1 MNFLFENMLTKK
13 EIVKFWKDKAADD
26 RITARELLKSKRY
39 SACLFF
45 VHIYL
50 EKLLKALIVEKTGE
64 PAPYLHD
71 LLDLANVAKI
81 ELSEEQRE
89 LLREIN
95 TFNIRARYDNYKSEF
110 YKRATRNYTLEYFEL
125 ADKLYLWLG
134 KKFTPA
140 KK

>member
-1 MNFLFENMLTKK
+1 M
-13 EIVKFWKDKAADD
+13 
-26 RITARELLKSKRY
+26 
-39 SACLFF
+39 
-45 VHIYL
+45 
-50 EKLLKALIVEKTGE
+50 VEKTGK

-71 LLDLANVAKI
+71 LLDLDSIAEI
-81 ELSEEQRE
+81 ELSEEQKE

-110 YKRATRNYTLEYFEL
+110 YERATKNYTIKHFES

-134 KKFTPA
+134 KKFIQT

>member
-1 MNFLFENMLTKK
+1 MPTKK
-13 EIVKFWKDKAADD
+13 EIVKFWKDKAIDD
-26 RITARELLKSKRY
+26 RITARELLKSRRY

-50 EKLLKALIVEKTGE
+50 EKLLKSLIVKKTGK
-64 PAPYLHD
+64 PAPFVHD
-71 LLDLANVAKI
+71 LLGLASIAEI
-81 ELSEEQRE
+81 ELSEEQKE

-110 YKRATRNYTLEYFEL
+110 YKRATRSYALKYFKL
-125 ADKLYLWLG
+125 ADKLYLWLE
-134 KKFTPA
+134 KKSTPT

>member
-1 MNFLFENMLTKK
+1 MPTKK
-13 EIVKFWKDKAADD
+13 EIVKFWRDKSADD

-50 EKLLKALIVEKTGE
+50 EKTLKAAIVEKTGK
-64 PAPYLHD
+64 PAPYIHD
-71 LLDLANVAKI
+71 LLDLANVAEI
-81 ELSEEQRE
+81 ELSEEQKE

-110 YKRATRNYTLEYFEL
+110 YKRATKNYTVKHFEL
-125 ADKLYLWLG
+125 ANKLYLWLE
-134 KKFTPA
+134 KKFTPI

>member
-1 MNFLFENMLTKK
+1 MLTKK
-13 EIVKFWKDKAADD
+13 EIVKFWRDKAADD

-50 EKLLKALIVEKTGE
+50 EKLLKAMTVDKTGK
-64 PAPYLHD
+64 PAPYVHD
-71 LLDLANVAKI
+71 LLDLANIAEI
-81 ELSEEQRE
+81 ELSEEQKE

-95 TFNIRARYDNYKSEF
+95 TFNIRARYDNYKSDF
-110 YKRATRNYTLEYFEL
+110 YKRATKNYTIKHFEL

-134 KKFTPA
+134 KKFTQT

>member
-1 MNFLFENMLTKK
+1 MLTKK
-13 EIVKFWKDKAADD
+13 EIVEFWRKRAADD
-26 RITARELLKSKRY
+26 KATAKALLKSKRY

-50 EKLLKALIVEKTGE
+50 EKTLKALATEQIEKAT
-64 PAPYLHD
+64 PHTHD
-71 LLDLANVAKI
+71 LLYLADIAKI
-81 ELSEEQRE
+81 ELPKEQEE

-95 TFNIRARYDNYKSEF
+95 TFNIRARYDDYKLEF
-110 YKRATRNYTLEYFEL
+110 YKKATRNYTMKYFEL

-134 KKFTPA
+134 KKFTPT

>member
-1 MNFLFENMLTKK
+1 MPTKK
-13 EIVKFWKDKAADD
+13 EIVKFWRDKAADD
-26 RITARELLKSKRY
+26 RITAKALLKSRRY

-50 EKLLKALIVEKTGE
+50 EKLLKALVVEKTGK
-64 PAPYLHD
+64 PAPFVHD
-71 LLDLANVAKI
+71 LLDLANIAKI
-81 ELSEEQRE
+81 ELSEEQKE

-110 YKRATRNYTLEYFEL
+110 YERATKNYTVKHFES

-134 KKFTPA
+134 KKFIQT

>member
-1 MNFLFENMLTKK
+1 MLTKR
-13 EIVKFWKDKAADD
+13 EIVKFWRDKAVDD
-26 RITARELLKSKRY
+26 RVTAKALLKSKRY

-50 EKLLKALIVEKTGE
+50 EKLLKALVVEKTGK
-64 PAPYLHD
+64 PAPYVHD
-71 LLDLANVAKI
+71 LLDLVNIAEI

-110 YKRATRNYTLEYFEL
+110 YKRATKNYTIKHFES

-134 KKFTPA
+134 KKFIQT

>member
-1 MNFLFENMLTKK
+1 MTTKK
-13 EIVKFWKDKAADD
+13 EIIDFWKRRSADD
-26 RITARELLKSKRY
+26 RITTKTLLRNKRY

-50 EKLLKALIVEKTGE
+50 EKLLKALVVKKTGK
-64 PAPYLHD
+64 PAPFVHD
-71 LLDLANVAKI
+71 LLDLADIAKI
-81 ELSEEQRE
+81 ELPEEQKE

-95 TFNIRARYDNYKSEF
+95 TFNIRARYDDYKSEF
-110 YKRATRNYTLEYFEL
+110 YKKATKDYAVKYFKS

-134 KKFTPA
+134 KKFIPT

>member
-1 MNFLFENMLTKK
+1 MPTKK
-13 EIVKFWKDKAADD
+13 EIIKFWRDKSADD
-26 RITARELLKSKRY
+26 RVTAKALLKSKRY

-50 EKLLKALIVEKTGE
+50 EKLLKGLAVEKTGK
-64 PAPYLHD
+64 PAPYVHD
-71 LLDLANVAKI
+71 LLDLVNIAEI
-81 ELSEEQRE
+81 ELSEEQKE

-110 YKRATRNYTLEYFEL
+110 YRRATKNYTIKHFEL

-134 KKFTPA
+134 KKFIKT

>member
-1 MNFLFENMLTKK
+1 MPTKK
-13 EIVKFWKDKAADD
+13 EIVKFWRDKASDD
-26 RITARELLKSKRY
+26 RITAKALLKSKRY

-50 EKLLKALIVEKTGE
+50 EKLLKALVVKETGE
-64 PAPYLHD
+64 PAPFVHD
-71 LLDLANVAKI
+71 LLDLANIAKI
-81 ELSEEQRE
+81 ELSEEQKE

-110 YKRATRNYTLEYFEL
+110 YERATRNYTIKHFES

-134 KKFTPA
+134 KKFIQT